1 MTPKYTIMSAV
12 GRLSRGAPRKKDVNQ
27 NEIVAALEKAGCDV
41 LDASAIGG
49 GFPDLIA
56 GRANENYLIEIK
68 NPKARGKLNELQK
81 KFFDSW
87 RGQTDIAYTIEDALR
102 IVGLLE

>member
-1 MTPKYTIMSAV
+1 M
-12 GRLSRGAPRKKDVNQ
+12 RLSRGTPRKKDANQ

-41 LDASAIGG
+41 IDASSIGG
-49 GFPDLIA
+49 GFPDLLV
-56 GRANENYLIEIK
+56 GRANKNYLIEIK
-68 NPKARGKLNELQK
+68 NPKARGKLNKLQK

-87 RGQTDIAYTIEDALR
+87 RGQADIAYTIEDALK